1 MAFSVINSTLA
12 MSFSQQKNDIFF
24 FSCLYIIY
32 IVRARSLLTTL
43 YGVSNTISV
52 FFFLIFQ
59 YTKDAM
65 KLNLTPEIVD
75 YLNAL
80 IDQKNL
86 NRAASELLNDYLNN
100 HYDDIDDELLN
111 LSGKKEQGEKTAFK
125 NAFFSLLDEDE
136 GEYKERIDSC
146 NIGSFDLLDEKEY
159 KNNPYYQHVSF
170 RPKRIKDYRLTY
182 NHFSPYEAF
191 VYDERKDDEK
201 KDYSEIT
208 PVGYFHNEFTYPVLR
223 KGDVIWMSI
232 IPHEINTRKKAIEE
246 ADGDIITFGLGLGY
260 YAYRTS
266 IKENVNKVTVVEKDK
281 DIIALFNSELLPS
294 FPKKEKIE
302 IVKDDCFAY
311 LKKMKNCPS
320 LVFVDI
326 YHQAEDALPVYLKRK
341 PREKA
346 HPGVKFLY
354 WIEKDII
361 TLLRRYVLTILEEAS
376 IGYTLKDYENPSN
389 EEERILLTLRKKRE
403 PRDFEKKE
411 QLQKLLS
418 EKGLKELASL

>member
-1 MAFSVINSTLA
+1 
-12 MSFSQQKNDIFF
+12 
-24 FSCLYIIY
+24 
-32 IVRARSLLTTL
+32 
-43 YGVSNTISV
+43 
-52 FFFLIFQ
+52 
-59 YTKDAM
+59 M

-111 LSGKKEQGEKTAFK
+111 LSGKKEQGEKAAFK

-191 VYDERKDDEK
+191 VYDERNDDEK

-246 ADGDIITFGLGLGY
+246 ADGDIVTFGLGLGY

-266 IKENVNKVTVVEKDK
+266 LKENVNKVTVVEKDK

-294 FPKKEKIE
+294 FPKKEKID

-311 LKKMKNCPS
+311 LKKRKNSPS

-403 PRDFEKKE
+403 PMDFEKKE